1 MKYWGLRYVCVDF
14 DPPPP
19 AHLFSAPAPRANSH
33 QSRDFTFLRARD
45 LPSLR
50 FTHCVLLLSQRAVTV
65 HPVLFSLLIYLVSRR
80 QRARQSHSR
89 LRIFLTSH
97 QWKRKQVNFG
107 EPQRV
112 WLTGRRFY
120 CCCAQ
125 VLPKKNIPLEYRW
138 AKCQFLLNQ
147 GTEFSDRWHECNLNC
162 DWRNSSGVNIV
173 TGGMQHFCFT

>member
-50 FTHCVLLLSQRAVTV
+50 FTYCVLLLSQRAVTV

-80 QRARQSHSR
+80 QGARQSHSR
-89 LRIFLTSH
+89 LRIFLASH
-97 QWKRKQVNFG
+97 QWKRKQVILVNRGGFDWQEG
-107 EPQRV
+107 AS
-112 WLTGRRFY
+112 T
-120 CCCAQ
+120 AA
-125 VLPKKNIPLEYRW
+125 VLRCYPKKT
-138 AKCQFLLNQ
+138 FLSSIDERNVN
-147 GTEFSDRWHECNLNC
+147 FSSIRV
-162 DWRNSSGVNIV
+162 RSSV
-173 TGGMQHFCFT
+173 TDDMSAI